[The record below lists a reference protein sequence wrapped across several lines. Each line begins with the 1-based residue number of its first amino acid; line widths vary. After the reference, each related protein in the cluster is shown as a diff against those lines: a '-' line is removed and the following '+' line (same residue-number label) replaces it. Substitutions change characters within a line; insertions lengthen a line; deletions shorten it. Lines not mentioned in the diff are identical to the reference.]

1 MSKIYIASDHAGVDL
16 KALLVNR
23 IQSNGLVVEDLSPD
37 TYEAVDYPDYAHK
50 VGKKISNEPDNI
62 GILLCGSGNGNGVSI
77 TSNKWKNV
85 RAALCWN
92 SEIATLARLH
102 NNANVLCIPS
112 RFVSVEDAIDI
123 LDYFLETKFE
133 GGRHERRVNK
143 INIPTHLI

>member
-1 MSKIYIASDHAGVDL
+1 MTKVYIASDHAGVDL
-16 KALLVNR
+16 KSLLKNR
-23 IQSNGLVVEDLSPD
+23 VESNGLVVEDLGPD

-50 VGKKISNEPDNI
+50 VAKKISNEPDTI
-62 GILLCGSGNGNGVSI
+62 GVLLCGSGNGVSI

-85 RAALCWN
+85 RAAICWN

-102 NNANVLCIPS
+102 NNANILCIPS
-112 RFVSVEDAIDI
+112 RFVSAEDAIDI

-143 INIPTHLI
+143 IHIPTNLI